1 MGVLY
6 ATVERVKLDGDI
18 RGADL
23 NPQIVRALES
33 ASRSIDGVSPG
44 GGRLGYRFYPE
55 IATRYFEQ
63 LSTRDPSVLTL
74 GRYTLAGAPTSVTNG
89 GTAMVAGVD
98 YVLLPQEGPPYNKLK
113 IITSAVWTSTF
124 RGVVIVGPFGFNI
137 EETPAGTIAE
147 DLDNSE
153 TAVDVSDVSAI
164 GIGTIIRV
172 DNERMIVTDKSLITT
187 GQTLGTPLT
196 AFNDDQ
202 LVAVA
207 NGAAFHTNE
216 VITLDAERMLVT
228 SIAGN
233 TLTVTRA
240 YDGSPLD
247 VHTGSTIYVP
257 RTLTVQRGAL
267 GTAAATHTNG
277 AAINR
282 LVIPPLVES
291 LAIAEALEQLQQ
303 ESGAYAGT
311 AGEGGSVPVGAGLPG
326 IRADAEQAYR
336 RPVTWL
342 GV

>member
-6 ATVERVKLDGDI
+6 ATVERVKLDGDL

-33 ASRSIDGVSPG
+33 ASRSIDGTRPG
-44 GGRLGYRFYPE
+44 GGRLGRRFYPE
-55 IATRYFEQ
+55 LATRYFSA
-63 LSTRDPSVLTL
+63 LSTDATGTLSL
-74 GRYTLAGAPTSVTNG
+74 GRYELAAAPTTVVNA
-89 GTAMVAGVD
+89 GTTLTINTD
-98 YVLLPQEGPPYNKLK
+98 YVPWPQEGPPYNQLRFL
-113 IITSAVWTSTF
+113 TSGAWSTAF
-124 RGVVIVGPFGFNI
+124 RGVAVTGSWGYNT

-147 DLDNSE
+147 DLDASE
-153 TAVDVSDVSAI
+153 TGIDVSDVSAI

-172 DNERMIVTDKSLITT
+172 DSERMLVIGKDLLTS

-207 NGAAFHTNE
+207 NGAAFHANE
-216 VITLDAERMLVT
+216 VITLDAERMLIN

-233 TLTVTRA
+233 TLGVIRA

-247 VHTGSTIYVP
+247 THTGSAIYVP
-257 RTLTVQRGAL
+257 RTLTVTRGAL
-267 GTAAATHTNG
+267 GTTAATHTNG
-277 AAINR
+277 STVQR
-282 LVIPPLVES
+282 LVIPALVES
-291 LAIAEALEQLQQ
+291 LAIAETLDQIQQ

-311 AGEGGSVPVGAGLPG
+311 SGEGGSVPVGAGLPG
-326 IRADAEQAYR
+326 IRADAEKAYK
-336 RPVTWL
+336 RPTTWL

>member
-23 NPQIVRALES
+23 NPQIARALES

-55 IATRYFEQ
+55 IATRYFSQ
-63 LSTRDPSVLTL
+63 LSTRDVTSLTL
-74 GRYTLAGAPTSVTNG
+74 GRYTLAGTPTSVTNG
-89 GTAMVAGVD
+89 GTALTAGVD
-98 YVLLPQEGPPYNKLK
+98 YVLLPQEGPPYNELR
-113 IITSAVWTSTF
+113 IITSAVWSSAF
-124 RGVVIVGPFGFNI
+124 RGVAIVGPWGFNI
-137 EETPAGTIAE
+137 DETPAGTIAE
-147 DLDNSE
+147 DLDISE
-153 TAVDVSDVSAI
+153 TGVDVSDISAI

-172 DNERMIVTDKSLITT
+172 DSERMIVTGKDLLTS

-207 NGAAFHTNE
+207 NGAAFHANE
-216 VITLDAERMLVT
+216 VITLDAERMLIESV
-228 SIAGN
+228 AGN

-240 YDGSPLD
+240 YDGSAIAA
-247 VHTGSTIYVP
+247 HTGATIYAP

-267 GTAAATHTNG
+267 GTTAATHTNG
-277 AAINR
+277 AVVNR
-282 LVIPPLVES
+282 LVIPALVES

-311 AGEGGSVPVGAGLPG
+311 AGEGGSVPIGAGLPG
-326 IRADAEQAYR
+326 IRADAELAYR